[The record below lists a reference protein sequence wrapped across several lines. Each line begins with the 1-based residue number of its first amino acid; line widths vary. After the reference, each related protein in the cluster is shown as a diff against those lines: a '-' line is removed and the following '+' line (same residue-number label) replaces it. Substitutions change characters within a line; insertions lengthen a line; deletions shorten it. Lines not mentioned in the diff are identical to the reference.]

1 GKTTEQ
7 SGPWLERIRRQPLS
21 NRVRYVGYVTPAQRR
36 ELYEGAKLLVQPSFE
51 EGFGLPVL
59 EAMTVGVP
67 VIASNRGA
75 LPEVLG
81 DAGPLID
88 AEDPAAF
95 ATAIDAL
102 VNDPGAAISSTSRG
116 LERSRL
122 FSWQRTAHAMTDAY
136 RAALTRRAE
145 RGAD

>member
-59 EAMTVGVP
+59 EAMTLGVP
-67 VIASNRGA
+67 VVAADRGA

-81 DAGPLID
+81 DAGLLVNPERPDELASAI
-88 AEDPAAF
+88 ER
-95 ATAIDAL
+95 AIDDDSFAS
-102 VNDPGAAISSTSRG
+102 AAAAKGVLRARQFRWDHMARRVYEAYG
-116 LERSRL
+116 LAIEHRQQCGS
-122 FSWQRTAHAMTDAY
+122 A
-136 RAALTRRAE
+136 
-145 RGAD
+145 